1 MGLVHL
7 RRINQRDQVKRNSQ
21 TLLGSEQLGR
31 LSEASFN
38 LQNLLRNP
46 ELPETQELAS
56 KPKA

>member
-7 RRINQRDQVKRNSQ
+7 RRINQRDQVKCNSQ

-31 LSEASFN
+31 LSEAAFN

-56 KPKA
+56 KPKG